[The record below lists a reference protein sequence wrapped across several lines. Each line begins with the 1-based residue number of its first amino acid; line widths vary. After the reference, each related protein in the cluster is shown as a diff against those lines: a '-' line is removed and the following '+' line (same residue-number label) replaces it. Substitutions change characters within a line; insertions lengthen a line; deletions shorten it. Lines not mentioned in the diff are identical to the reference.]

1 MRRMSLN
8 WEGELMPSPHG
19 DLVEYREVFKLEEE
33 IESLRKALQAE
44 QERSAVLASRPAV
57 EAQPA
62 AAGGRLFGWVNPDAA
77 RQFNSGK
84 SAYCKVFKKRT
95 AVFCMPLSNALGPN
109 HYQKPPVGEVVTVCD
124 GHKTK
129 VLRHCPEG
137 LVCEGFIDVEM
148 IVTKWSWKPCKN

>member
-1 MRRMSLN
+1 MRRLSLN

-33 IESLRKALQAE
+33 IESLRKALRAM
-44 QERSAVLASRPAV
+44 QERNVVLASRPVV

-109 HYQKPPVGEVVTVCD
+109 HYQKPPAGEVVTIHD
-124 GHKTK
+124 GVSAVVDSHT
-129 VLRHCPEG
+129 PEG
-137 LVCEGFIDVEM
+137 LCVWLEDVSR
-148 IVTKWSWKPCKN
+148 INVTKWSWKPCKN